1 MNSFIKKSAL
11 FTFFGSTLLLG
22 ALPAFA
28 SDDDDRRE
36 KRDRPRVQQQVLHV
50 TGGGA
55 AYPCVVPATDL
66 GTTVA
71 GCVDADITD
80 LKTGEFVGRFT
91 DALNDQQFTPDGG
104 FVITSTSTFRLPLGN
119 VVTRARVTVLPVSAA
134 AFALNAALPN
144 VTHLTGSIPTPGV
157 NNVISG
163 TRRYKSATGQ
173 YRVSGAVDLSIPGS
187 EMFNCIF
194 ILDLVLPGKDS

>member
-1 MNSFIKKSAL
+1 MNSFIKNSVVLA
-11 FTFFGSTLLLG
+11 FFGATLLS
-22 ALPAFA
+22 AVQA
-28 SDDDDRRE
+28 SARDDDDRRE
-36 KRDRPRVQQQVLHV
+36 GNRDRTRQQQQVLHV

-55 AYPCVVPATDL
+55 AYPCTVPVTNF
-66 GTTVA
+66 GTTSA
-71 GCVDADITD
+71 GCVDANITD
-80 LKTGEFVGRFT
+80 LKTGEFVGIFT

-104 FVITSTSTFRLPLGN
+104 FVITSTSTFRLPLGD

-144 VTHLTGSIPTPGV
+144 VTHITGSVPTAGV
-157 NNVISG
+157 NNVLSG
-163 TRRYKSATGQ
+163 TKLYKFATGQ

-194 ILDLVLPGKDS
+194 VLDLVIPGKDK

>member
-1 MNSFIKKSAL
+1 MNSFIKKSVLLA
-11 FTFFGSTLLLG
+11 FFGATVLG
-22 ALPAFA
+22 ALPAVA

-36 KRDRPRVQQQVLHV
+36 GKRDRPRVQQQILHV

-55 AYPCVVPATDL
+55 AYPCIVPATNF
-66 GTTVA
+66 GTTTA

-104 FVITSTSTFRLPLGN
+104 FVITSTSTFRLALGD
-119 VVTRARVTVLPVSAA
+119 VVTRARVTVLPVSPA

-144 VTHLTGSIPTPGV
+144 VTHLTGSIPAPGV
-157 NNVISG
+157 NNVLSG
-163 TRRYKSATGQ
+163 TKRYRSATGQ

-187 EMFNCIF
+187 ERFNCIF
-194 ILDLVLPGKDS
+194 ILDLVLPGKDK